1 MVRPALRSRS
11 LRRVQRR
18 TPGGRA
24 AIHYYKRF
32 AAPPKSAISGEPIQG
47 VEKRIKTDRSPARMP
62 SRPYGGYVSHKVLE
76 RALRLAVRS

>member
-11 LRRVQRR
+11 LRRVQKR
-18 TPGGRA
+18 TPGGRTA
-24 AIHYYKRF
+24 TYYYKRF
-32 AAPPKSAISGEPIQG
+32 ASPPKSAITGEPIQG
-47 VEKRIKTDRSPARMP
+47 VEKRVKTDRRPVRMP